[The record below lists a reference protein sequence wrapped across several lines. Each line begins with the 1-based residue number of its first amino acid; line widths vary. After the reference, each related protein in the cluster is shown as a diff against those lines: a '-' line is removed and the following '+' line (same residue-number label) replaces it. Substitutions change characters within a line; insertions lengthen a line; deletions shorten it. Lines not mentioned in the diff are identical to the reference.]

1 TDLGIMYPR
10 QRFIEDTKNLKCL
23 IIINRMRKIDKIR
36 TFFLSFLISKKY
48 SQYIA
53 CEEAFIMFDINK
65 LARINE
71 LAKQSNST
79 GLTDQEKEEQAQLR
93 KAYLQGVRQSF
104 TNQFSS
110 LKVVDPAGND
120 VTPKKVKD
128 LRKSNKST
136 DN

>member
-1 TDLGIMYPR
+1 MVI
-10 QRFIEDTKNLKCL
+10 
-23 IIINRMRKIDKIR
+23 
-36 TFFLSFLISKKY
+36 KY

-53 CEEAFIMFDINK
+53 CEEAFIVIDKKK

-71 LAKQSNST
+71 LAKKSKST
-79 GLTDQEKEEQAQLR
+79 GLTAQEKEEQAQLR

-128 LRKSNKST
+128 LRKSNQST